1 MEKIDFFDPESIIT
15 TQKAELEQLK
25 LKIIKLLR
33 KNDDIKNQC
42 QEKLDEMERDYNTKI
57 EYVFK
62 LKKYQ
67 IFDDGNSPFS

>member
-42 QEKLDEMERDYNTKI
+42 
-57 EYVFK
+57 
-62 LKKYQ
+62 
-67 IFDDGNSPFS
+67 

>member
-67 IFDDGNSPFS
+67 IFDDANSPFS